1 MAGRRNKGS
10 RRQVTIAAKGRERTV
25 PLTKGGVDKCTSSKR
40 NPVGTRCVSLG
51 CSSNIIN
58 LEVQEEP
65 RVSCFELTPCPE
77 YERRIDANLTRQPS
91 CKEAERTLFIN
102 Q

>member
-1 MAGRRNKGS
+1 M
-10 RRQVTIAAKGRERTV
+10 TFAAKGRERTV
-25 PLTKGGVDKCTSSKR
+25 PLTRGGVEECTSSRR

-58 LEVQEEP
+58 LEVQEEL

-102 Q
+102 QG

>member
-1 MAGRRNKGS
+1 MHQFQKEPRRDS
-10 RRQVTIAAKGRERTV
+10 LRV
-25 PLTKGGVDKCTSSKR
+25 
-40 NPVGTRCVSLG
+40 LG

-77 YERRIDANLTRQPS
+77 YERRTDANLTRQPS

-102 Q
+102 QG

>member
-1 MAGRRNKGS
+1 MRQITWPWCGKLHQFQKEPRRDS
-10 RRQVTIAAKGRERTV
+10 LRVTGM
-25 PLTKGGVDKCTSSKR
+25 L
-40 NPVGTRCVSLG
+40 L
-51 CSSNIIN
+51 NIIN

-65 RVSCFELTPCPE
+65 RVSCFELTPCPG

-102 Q
+102 QG

>member
-1 MAGRRNKGS
+1 M
-10 RRQVTIAAKGRERTV
+10 TFAAKGRERTV
-25 PLTKGGVDKCTSSKR
+25 PLTRGGVENCTSSRR

-77 YERRIDANLTRQPS
+77 DERRNDADLTRRPS

-102 Q
+102 QG